1 MRIASPDEQATR
13 IVLNKEYKE
22 NKMKDAKALAFIQQ
36 RVNKGI
42 LPRMQVHLLQ
52 KNEGKIWQK
61 QFRVCHKKISIM
73 LQTYDEV
80 SIAM

>member
-1 MRIASPDEQATR
+1 
-13 IVLNKEYKE
+13 
-22 NKMKDAKALAFIQQ
+22 MKDAKALAFIQQ

>member
-1 MRIASPDEQATR
+1 LRIASPDEQATR

-52 KNEGKIWQK
+52 KNEGKILQK